1 MSIRGRI
8 KDFWREQRLFEQRSV
23 AASVLVCV
31 LTLALFARLVWL
43 QVVQYDHYSEL
54 SQGNRVR
61 TEPLPAPRGII
72 YDRNGVILAE
82 NRPAYQLELV
92 PEQVRDLDATLRGL
106 VEIGL
111 FAQEETDD
119 VRRIVRSSRPFD
131 SVPIRLH
138 LNDEE
143 MARFAVHRFE
153 FPGVDIR
160 TRLAR
165 FYPQGEIAVHALG
178 HVGAISAADLE
189 RIDLAEYAGNSTIGK
204 IGIEAA
210 YEDALRGR
218 NGSREI
224 LVNARGRS
232 VDRVGAIE
240 VQTGVKEGKPGTD
253 LFLTLDLEVQ
263 RAAEQA
269 VWNQRAAVVA
279 LDPNTG
285 DVLALVSRPGFDP
298 NMFARGLTRAEF
310 SGLNENPD
318 RPLFNRAVRGV
329 YPPGSTIKPV
339 VALAG
344 LKHGVLNP
352 LDATFCSGG
361 FSLPNSTHRFR
372 DWRPKGH
379 GRVDLVSAIA
389 QSCDVY
395 FYELAT
401 RLGVQRLSDFLG
413 SFGLGA
419 RTGIDIAGEKTGLVP
434 SPDWKRGAFKSR
446 RAQVWFPGE
455 TVILGIGQGY
465 MTTTPLQLAHM
476 AGIIGLRGTSAQP
489 RLVRSLRDPVTRKVA
504 PVATKL
510 SAGPEVGDAKNW
522 DLAIAGM
529 FAVTHGGTASR
540 SAAGAPYS
548 IAGKTGTAQ
557 VFSIAQNAK
566 YDEGAI
572 NERMR
577 DHAWFIA
584 FAPVEA
590 PKIAVAVLV
599 ENGRSGS
606 GTAAPIARL
615 VMDAYLLRKF
625 PTNGNAA
632 ATPTGDSSEE

>member
-279 LDPNTG
+279 LDPNT
-285 DVLALVSRPGFDP
+285 
-298 NMFARGLTRAEF
+298 
-310 SGLNENPD
+310 
-318 RPLFNRAVRGV
+318 
-329 YPPGSTIKPV
+329 
-339 VALAG
+339 
-344 LKHGVLNP
+344 
-352 LDATFCSGG
+352 
-361 FSLPNSTHRFR
+361 
-372 DWRPKGH
+372 
-379 GRVDLVSAIA
+379 VD
-389 QSCDVY
+389 
-395 FYELAT
+395 
-401 RLGVQRLSDFLG
+401 
-413 SFGLGA
+413 
-419 RTGIDIAGEKTGLVP
+419 
-434 SPDWKRGAFKSR
+434 
-446 RAQVWFPGE
+446 
-455 TVILGIGQGY
+455 
-465 MTTTPLQLAHM
+465 
-476 AGIIGLRGTSAQP
+476 
-489 RLVRSLRDPVTRKVA
+489 
-504 PVATKL
+504 
-510 SAGPEVGDAKNW
+510 
-522 DLAIAGM
+522 
-529 FAVTHGGTASR
+529 
-540 SAAGAPYS
+540 
-548 IAGKTGTAQ
+548 
-557 VFSIAQNAK
+557 
-566 YDEGAI
+566 
-572 NERMR
+572 
-577 DHAWFIA
+577 
-584 FAPVEA
+584 
-590 PKIAVAVLV
+590 
-599 ENGRSGS
+599 
-606 GTAAPIARL
+606 
-615 VMDAYLLRKF
+615 
-625 PTNGNAA
+625 
-632 ATPTGDSSEE
+632 

>member
-1 MSIRGRI
+1 
-8 KDFWREQRLFEQRSV
+8 
-23 AASVLVCV
+23 
-31 LTLALFARLVWL
+31 
-43 QVVQYDHYSEL
+43 
-54 SQGNRVR
+54 
-61 TEPLPAPRGII
+61 
-72 YDRNGVILAE
+72 
-82 NRPAYQLELV
+82 
-92 PEQVRDLDATLRGL
+92 
-106 VEIGL
+106 
-111 FAQEETDD
+111 
-119 VRRIVRSSRPFD
+119 
-131 SVPIRLH
+131 
-138 LNDEE
+138 
-143 MARFAVHRFE
+143 
-153 FPGVDIR
+153 
-160 TRLAR
+160 
-165 FYPQGEIAVHALG
+165 
-178 HVGAISAADLE
+178 
-189 RIDLAEYAGNSTIGK
+189 
-204 IGIEAA
+204 
-210 YEDALRGR
+210 
-218 NGSREI
+218 
-224 LVNARGRS
+224 
-232 VDRVGAIE
+232 
-240 VQTGVKEGKPGTD
+240 
-253 LFLTLDLEVQ
+253 
-263 RAAEQA
+263 
-269 VWNQRAAVVA
+269 
-279 LDPNTG
+279 
-285 DVLALVSRPGFDP
+285 
-298 NMFARGLTRAEF
+298 
-310 SGLNENPD
+310 
-318 RPLFNRAVRGV
+318 
-329 YPPGSTIKPV
+329 
-339 VALAG
+339 
-344 LKHGVLNP
+344 
-352 LDATFCSGG
+352 
-361 FSLPNSTHRFR
+361 LPNSTHRFR

-434 SPDWKRGAFKSR
+434 SPEWKRGAFKSR

-476 AGIIGLRGTSAQP
+476 AGIISLRGTSVQP
-489 RLVRSLRDPVTRKVA
+489 RLVRSLRDPTTRKMA
-504 PVATKL
+504 PVAPKM

-572 NERMR
+572 SERMR

-632 ATPTGDSSEE
+632 AAAAGDSSEE